1 MTPWGKY
8 QVFNSPAWDFLSFHY
23 QAASISCYWSAWNI
37 NPESWHHH
45 AFSRR
50 KHPSSGT
57 CSSQRFISIRIT
69 WSSPCPLDFIE
80 RKWGDSVP
88 QSGLSTGSNIL
99 LTGSRSAANMIFVH
113 RRKIPYLGRWVD
125 GQESGEMTDFRMS
138 FWVVSESLLYLERKK
153 KKWSSRFHHVA
164 IVTHYHFLV
173 SLLIL
178 LLARV
183 YFNWQDDQIQTE
195 QKQSL
200 Q

>member
-1 MTPWGKY
+1 MHFPEG
-8 QVFNSPAWDFLSFHY
+8 
-23 QAASISCYWSAWNI
+23 NI
-37 NPESWHHH
+37 
-45 AFSRR
+45 
-50 KHPSSGT
+50 HPLGPVVP
-57 CSSQRFISIRIT
+57 RGFISIRIT

-153 KKWSSRFHHVA
+153 KKMIFPISSCGNSNTLSFSSILINSTSSKSLFQLTRWSDPNRAETKPSIMNVL
-164 IVTHYHFLV
+164 IT
-173 SLLIL
+173 LLWDME
-178 LLARV
+178 ASV
-183 YFNWQDDQIQTE
+183 
-195 QKQSL
+195 
-200 Q
+200 